1 MTREEVP
8 IFDIQMQN
16 NNDDDEDPNPACGKK
31 SNF

>member
-8 IFDIQMQN
+8 IFDSQMQN
-16 NNDDDEDPNPACGKK
+16 NNDDDEDPNPACEKI

>member
-1 MTREEVP
+1 MTCEEVP

-16 NNDDDEDPNPACGKK
+16 NNDDDEDPNPACEKK

>member
-16 NNDDDEDPNPACGKK
+16 NNDDDEDPNPACEKK
-31 SNF
+31 SNL

>member
-16 NNDDDEDPNPACGKK
+16 NNDDDEDPNPACEKK